1 LKEVVEILNKKNI
14 ICKSLNKIDLK
25 TLKSRKKIDLYLGV
39 TIKKFYCIVIYINRK
54 SSIVTKDIKD
64 YIELHQKLEEYNS
77 SKILKKYI
85 IIKSPLC
92 SKAQERLENN
102 GWKII

>member
-1 LKEVVEILNKKNI
+1 MKEVVEALSQNSI
-14 ICKSLNKIDLK
+14 ICKSLDKIELK
-25 TLKSRKKIDLYLGV
+25 TLGSRKKIDLYLGV
-39 TIKKFYCIVIYINRK
+39 TINKFYCIIIYINRK

-64 YIELHQKLEEYNS
+64 YIKLHQKLEEYNS

-85 IIKSPLC
+85 IIQSPL
-92 SKAQERLENN
+92 STKAKERLESS